1 MHTLHMPKRIAQISR
16 SFSGTDPKAWVV
28 LTVAACTF
36 VAIVAV
42 FFLH

>member
-1 MHTLHMPKRIAQISR
+1 LDTSPRIAVDRHQAR
-16 SFSGTDPKAWVV
+16 SGTDPKAWVV

-42 FFLH
+42 FFLR